1 MSFLGIVV
9 RILFAFVAAILV
21 IATWKRKSWLLKTWM
36 AITSICTFSDLRS
49 VLFDLMVGSID
60 VGLAFSLISLV
71 GNLASLVTVFYF
83 ERFLT
88 EEKARI
94 FQQTWITSDETRK
107 NAGYQSDIEDMEDA
121 EEVQV

>member
-1 MSFLGIVV
+1 MSFLGIV

-21 IATWKRKSWLLKTWM
+21 IDTWKRKSWLLKTWM

>member
-1 MSFLGIVV
+1 MV
-9 RILFAFVAAILV
+9 FVAAILV

-83 ERFLT
+83 ERFLA

-94 FQQTWITSDETRK
+94 FQQTWITTDETRK

>member
-1 MSFLGIVV
+1 MSFLGIV